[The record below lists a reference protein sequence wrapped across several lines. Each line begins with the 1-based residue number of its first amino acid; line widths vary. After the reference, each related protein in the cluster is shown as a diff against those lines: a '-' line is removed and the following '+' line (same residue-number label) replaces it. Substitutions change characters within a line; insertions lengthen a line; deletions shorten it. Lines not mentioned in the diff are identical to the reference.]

1 MLWFLRILFM
11 LVLGSMLGVTSWASF
26 QCPLFA
32 VPREVYAHP
41 WFIATMFDA
50 YWGFTTFYIW
60 ACFKQTSWAARG
72 AWFVAIML
80 LGNIAMAAYCL
91 SELFLPPAGGRLA
104 ELLTARRDGPGWLGL
119 GLAVA
124 GIVVVALA

>member
-11 LVLGSMLGVTSWASF
+11 LVLGSMLWVTSWASF

-32 VPREVYAHP
+32 VPREVYTHP

-50 YWGFTTFYIW
+50 YWGFTTFYVW
-60 ACFKQTSWAARG
+60 VCYKQTTWPARG

-80 LGNIAMAAYCL
+80 LGTIAMSAYCL
-91 SELFLPPAGGRLA
+91 SELFMLPAAGRPAD
-104 ELLTARRDGPGWLGL
+104 LLTARRAGPGWLGL
-119 GLAVA
+119 GLAA
-124 GIVVVALA
+124 TGIVVVSLA